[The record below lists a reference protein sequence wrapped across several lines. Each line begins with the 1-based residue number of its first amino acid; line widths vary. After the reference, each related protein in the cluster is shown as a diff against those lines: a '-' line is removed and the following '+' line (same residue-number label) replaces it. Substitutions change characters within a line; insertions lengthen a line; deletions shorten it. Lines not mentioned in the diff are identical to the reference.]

1 MPSTGTG
8 VPDSPG
14 LCPDPGPRDTVPME
28 NWPGQFELIEIR
40 KKSSR
45 DQEFWAD
52 QERYYHLTAE
62 IAVTRKKFDGLK
74 PWERSIALCAAVGLT
89 VDRAIVAGRAA
100 ALLWGIKVLTWD
112 RTVEL
117 MHTDGKQAGAA
128 GTWPPNVRHRRC
140 NLRSDEVHEEH
151 GLRVT
156 LATRALRDIA
166 AHHGVLEGLVAMDS
180 ARSQWPHLTKEY
192 LRQELVDGAR
202 FNGIGKVRDTIALSV
217 PNAGSPLETKARY
230 LIVTSDLPGVQT
242 IEAQARINR
251 GPGAGHFDVDL
262 LINGWLVIELDG
274 RFKLDGTTFGKT
286 DAALRAERNREVFIQ
301 NTGKRFI
308 RAGWEHLEPQSD
320 GEIPLLTMITEAL
333 RTHIVPATS

>member
-1 MPSTGTG
+1 
-8 VPDSPG
+8 
-14 LCPDPGPRDTVPME
+14 ME
-28 NWPGQFELIEIR
+28 NWPRKFELIEIR
-40 KKSSR
+40 KKSHT

-52 QERYYHLTAE
+52 QGRYYHLTAE
-62 IAVTRKKFDGLK
+62 IAVAREKFDGLES
-74 PWERSIALCAAVGLT
+74 WERSLALCASVGLT
-89 VDRAIVAGRAA
+89 VDRAVVAGRAA
-100 ALLWGIKVLTWD
+100 AQLWGIKVLTWD

-128 GTWPPNVRHRRC
+128 GTWPPNVHHRRC

-156 LATRALRDIA
+156 LATRTLRDIA
-166 AHHGVLEGLVAMDS
+166 AHHGVLEGLVAIDN
-180 ARSQWPHLTKEY
+180 ARSQWPHLTEEY
-192 LRQELVDGAR
+192 LRKELVEGAR
-202 FNGIGKVRDTIALSV
+202 FNGIGNVREAIALSV
-217 PNAGSPLETKARY
+217 PNAASPLETKARY
-230 LIVTSDLPGVQT
+230 LIVTSELPGVRT
-242 IEAQARINR
+242 IETQAQISR
-251 GPGAGHFDVDL
+251 GPDAGHFDVDL

-320 GEIPLLTMITEAL
+320 GEIPLLTMIADAL
-333 RTHIVPATS
+333 RTHIVPAAS